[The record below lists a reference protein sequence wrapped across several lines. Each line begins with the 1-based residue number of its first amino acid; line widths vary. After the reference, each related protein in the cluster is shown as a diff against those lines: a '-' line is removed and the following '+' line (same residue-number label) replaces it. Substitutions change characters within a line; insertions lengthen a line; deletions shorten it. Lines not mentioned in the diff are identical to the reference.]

1 MASPGQRRKDLPG
14 QGPKV
19 VTTLRLQ
26 LGTRDSGFQLKLQFV
41 PGLSRLKLLHQAKP
55 SLLDVSRTVAGPKL
69 CSATSSW
76 LKLFPQARAS
86 PITIISSRPQL
97 CSTSPGTSTR
107 PKLPTEVKPA
117 QGTGTIIFASLEA
130 DKSPGRG
137 P

>member
-1 MASPGQRRKDLPG
+1 MANPGQRRKDLSG

-55 SLLDVSRTVAGPKL
+55 SLLDVSRTVTGPKL
-69 CSATSSW
+69 CSATPSW
-76 LKLFPQARAS
+76 LKLLLQAQDG
-86 PITIISSRPQL
+86 PIIILSRPQL
-97 CSTSPGTSTR
+97 CSTFPGALPR
-107 PKLPTEVKPA
+107 PELPTEVKPA
-117 QGTGTIIFASLEA
+117 QGTGTGILASLEA
-130 DKSPGRG
+130 DKSPWRG